1 MYREPADQGN
11 ANEHV
16 RQANQVISRALR
28 RETKL
33 NAPCEQDKK
42 ETKGGGKRKVDTERS
57 QAMTEGVS
65 VERNNDDTDTT
76 SVGKS
81 TGKLVCRVLVR
92 RGGGSKA
99 PAGRGATKLIRRS
112 GGKLLIY
119 ADDPHAD
126 PDAAH
131 ELTVELH
138 GATIMLGGDL
148 DTVVRRER
156 SGASGLRES
165 YIYSDEKDPRFKYA
179 VEIRMSPSE
188 FARHDF
194 ELSFTSSALAVAWQL
209 RLIKGVVHHHGKT
222 SSGERPVVK
231 HGLG

>member
-1 MYREPADQGN
+1 MQAELHDSLCRLAQLPHMYREPADQGN

-16 RQANQVISRALR
+16 RQANKMEAKMEVEKVVQVISRALR

-92 RGGGSKA
+92 RGGGSKVKCTKSGRMQCTRKSKWVQYEKCA
-99 PAGRGATKLIRRS
+99 RNVLRGDVSVGDASIRSPA
-112 GGKLLIY
+112 
-119 ADDPHAD
+119 
-126 PDAAH
+126 
-131 ELTVELH
+131 
-138 GATIMLGGDL
+138 
-148 DTVVRRER
+148 
-156 SGASGLRES
+156 
-165 YIYSDEKDPRFKYA
+165 
-179 VEIRMSPSE
+179 
-188 FARHDF
+188 
-194 ELSFTSSALAVAWQL
+194 
-209 RLIKGVVHHHGKT
+209 
-222 SSGERPVVK
+222 
-231 HGLG
+231 